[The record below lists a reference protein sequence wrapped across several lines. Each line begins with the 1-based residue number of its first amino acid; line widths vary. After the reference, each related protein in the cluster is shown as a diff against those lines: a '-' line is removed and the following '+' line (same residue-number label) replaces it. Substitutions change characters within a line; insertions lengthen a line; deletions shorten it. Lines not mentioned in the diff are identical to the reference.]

1 MQRRAAIATIFTLAP
16 AWGLAQDRSTQA
28 EKALTVLLFNE
39 EADEFTAY
47 RFINPRGYVEITFA
61 SNTPRDLAKALMEK
75 IKALPDVAGARESF
89 GGSPC
94 KRF

>member
-1 MQRRAAIATIFTLAP
+1 MKRRMALAFFLLISSS
-16 AWGLAQDRSTQA
+16 AMAQDRSTQA
-28 EKALTVLLFNE
+28 EKAITELLFAE

-47 RFINPRGYVEITFA
+47 RFINSRGYVEIIFA
-61 SNTPRDLAKALMEK
+61 SNTPRDAAKALMEK

-89 GGSPC
+89 AGTPC

>member
-1 MQRRAAIATIFTLAP
+1 MKRRMAMAALMFTTTCA
-16 AWGLAQDRSTQA
+16 LAQDRSTQA
-28 EKALTVLLFNE
+28 EKAITELLFAE

-47 RFINPRGYVEITFA
+47 RFINSRGYVEIIFA
-61 SNTPRDLAKALMEK
+61 SNTPRDVAKGLMDK

-89 GGSPC
+89 AGTPC

>member
-1 MQRRAAIATIFTLAP
+1 MKRRLAIAALLVTA
-16 AWGLAQDRSTQA
+16 AHALAQDRSMAA
-28 EKALTVLLFNE
+28 EKAITELLFAE

-47 RFINPRGYVEITFA
+47 RFINSRGYVEIIFA
-61 SNTPRDLAKALMEK
+61 SNTPRDVARGLMDK

-89 GGSPC
+89 AGTPC

>member
-1 MQRRAAIATIFTLAP
+1 MKRRMALAFFLLICSS
-16 AWGLAQDRSTQA
+16 AMAQDRSTQA
-28 EKALTVLLFNE
+28 EKAITELLFAE

-47 RFINPRGYVEITFA
+47 RFINSRGYVEIIFA
-61 SNTPRDLAKALMEK
+61 SNTPRNVAAALMNK

-89 GGSPC
+89 AGTPC

>member
-1 MQRRAAIATIFTLAP
+1 MKRRIALVAIAATSPWTV
-16 AWGLAQDRSTQA
+16 AQDRSTLA
-28 EKALTVLLFNE
+28 EKAITELLFAE

-47 RFINPRGYVEITFA
+47 RFINSRGYVEIIFA
-61 SNTPRDLAKALMEK
+61 SNTPRNVAAALMNK

-89 GGSPC
+89 AGTPC

>member
-1 MQRRAAIATIFTLAP
+1 MKRRMALAFFLLISSS
-16 AWGLAQDRSTQA
+16 AMAQDRSTQA
-28 EKALTVLLFNE
+28 EKAITELLFAE

-47 RFINPRGYVEITFA
+47 RFINSRGYVEIIFA
-61 SNTPRDLAKALMEK
+61 SNTPRNVAAALMNK

-89 GGSPC
+89 AGTPC

>member
-1 MQRRAAIATIFTLAP
+1 MKRRMAIAALVSAAP
-16 AWGLAQDRSTQA
+16 WALAQDRSVLA
-28 EKALTVLLFNE
+28 EKAITELLFAE

-47 RFINPRGYVEITFA
+47 RFINSRGYVEIIFA
-61 SNTPRDLAKALMEK
+61 SNTPRDVAKGLMDK

-89 GGSPC
+89 AGTPC

>member
-1 MQRRAAIATIFTLAP
+1 MRRRVAIAALLVTVAHAF
-16 AWGLAQDRSTQA
+16 AQDRSMAA
-28 EKALTVLLFNE
+28 EKAITELLFAE

-47 RFINPRGYVEITFA
+47 RFINSRGYVEIIFA
-61 SNTPRDLAKALMEK
+61 SNTPRDVAKALMEK

-89 GGSPC
+89 AGTPC

>member
-1 MQRRAAIATIFTLAP
+1 MKRRMALAALVFLTSSAM
-16 AWGLAQDRSTQA
+16 AQDRSTQA
-28 EKALTVLLFNE
+28 EKAMTELLFAE

-47 RFINPRGYVEITFA
+47 RFINSRGYVEINFA
-61 SNTPRDLAKALMEK
+61 SNTPRDVAKGLMDK

-89 GGSPC
+89 AGTPC

>member
-1 MQRRAAIATIFTLAP
+1 MKRRTALLTLAFT
-16 AWGLAQDRSTQA
+16 ATGALAQDRSVLA
-28 EKALTVLLFNE
+28 EKAITELLFAE

-47 RFINPRGYVEITFA
+47 RFINSRGYVEIIFA
-61 SNTPRDLAKALMEK
+61 SNTPRDVAKGLMDK

-89 GGSPC
+89 AGTPC